1 MLDIN
6 ASLFGIA
13 LLVGILLFVLNRLY
27 YKPIGRVIEERE
39 SKIKNDST
47 LLETKKKDIEETTQ
61 DIEKRLRN
69 AQKKARETLE
79 ELIKKGENT
88 REQKLLEAREKAK
101 IILDAR
107 MKQLDD
113 ELSQAEKKLELEI
126 SSFSDKIKEIF
137 LS

>member
-13 LLVGILLFVLNRLY
+13 LLVGILLFVLNRLF

-47 LLETKKKDIEETTQ
+47 LLETKKKDIEETTR
-61 DIEKRLRN
+61 DIEKQLKD
-69 AQKKARETLE
+69 AQKKARETIE
-79 ELIKKGENT
+79 ESIKKGENS

-101 IILDAR
+101 FILDAR

-126 SSFSDKIKEIF
+126 SAFSDKIKEIF